1 MKIEHDFHIHTRLS
15 PCAGENGGTYDAY
28 IEQFKKEGLTC
39 VGFADHYWDENV
51 GYDAMGIPSVDRFYR
66 TLNTEYVLQLKKE
79 IEAKGEVG
87 IEVFFGAE
95 VEYDPVRRDIA
106 LSEGHAE
113 LFDFVIVPNSHTH
126 MMMPKGLYEPYE
138 KHLEFMTEAYLDILS
153 SPLSRKILSM
163 AHPFTAV
170 ACPYDYTEVMA
181 LMSDDGYRRLFD
193 RTAEKGIAVEIN
205 TSCTKSFADEPESKR
220 AAEYLRM
227 FSLARE
233 CGVKFTFGSDAH
245 TLKEHERYIEIC
257 QAAASLL
264 GLSERDIAKLPKKN

>member
-51 GYDAMGIPSVDRFYR
+51 GYDAMGIESKCYPSVDNYYR
-66 TLNTEYVLQLKKE
+66 TQNTEYVLQLKKE

-87 IEVFFGAE
+87 IGVFFGAE

-138 KHLEFMTEAYLDILS
+138 KHLDFMVQAYEDIIHLCIIKDFS
-153 SPLSRKILSM
+153 YMYRHLI
-163 AHPFTAV
+163 
-170 ACPYDYTEVMA
+170 CECQ
-181 LMSDDGYRRLFD
+181 SDCFM
-193 RTAEKGIAVEIN
+193 
-205 TSCTKSFADEPESKR
+205 P
-220 AAEYLRM
+220 
-227 FSLARE
+227 
-233 CGVKFTFGSDAH
+233 
-245 TLKEHERYIEIC
+245 
-257 QAAASLL
+257 LL
-264 GLSERDIAKLPKKN
+264 GSSRTCILYLMNHLQKCLDRIDLP

>member
-1 MKIEHDFHIHTRLS
+1 MKIKHDFHIHTRLS
-15 PCAGENGGTYDAY
+15 ICAGPDGGTYDAY
-28 IEQFKKEGLTC
+28 MEQFKKEGLTK
-39 VGFADHYWDENV
+39 VGFTDHYWDENL
-51 GYDAMGIPSVDRFYR
+51 PTVDEPFYAYQ
-66 TLNTEYVLQLKKE
+66 NTPHVLGLKRE
-79 IEAKGEVG
+79 IESKPCIEG
-87 IEVFFGAE
+87 IDVFFGAE
-95 VEYDPVRRDIA
+95 VEYDPLRHDIA
-106 LSEGHAE
+106 LTEKNAE
-113 LFDFVIVPNSHTH
+113 VFDFIVVPNSHTQ
-126 MMMPKGLYEPYE
+126 MTMPHKLYFPYE
-138 KHLEFMTEAYLDILS
+138 KHRDFMIEAYEDILN
-153 SPLSRKILSM
+153 SPLNKKILSM

-181 LMSDDGYRRLFD
+181 LMSEDGYRRLFD

-245 TLKEHERYIEIC
+245 SLKGHERYIEIC

-264 GLSERDIAKLPKKN
+264 GLSERDIAKLPIKN